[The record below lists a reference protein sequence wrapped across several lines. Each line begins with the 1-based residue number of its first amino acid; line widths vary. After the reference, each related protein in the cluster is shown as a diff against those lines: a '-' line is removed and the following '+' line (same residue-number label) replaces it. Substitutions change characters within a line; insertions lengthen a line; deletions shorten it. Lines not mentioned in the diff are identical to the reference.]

1 MAVDR
6 FDEGTQFSALTI
18 ELPVA
23 VVHLREQVGRMVGEA
38 TELRQVPSAPPPRM
52 RCRLRL
58 VLPSQLEAGVARV
71 SPSAVGGLPWAR
83 VGCRG
88 FAVGP
93 VGGTA
98 LA

>member
-38 TELRQVPSAPPPRM
+38 TELRQVPSAPPPG
-52 RCRLRL
+52 C
-58 VLPSQLEAGVARV
+58 VAG
-71 SPSAVGGLPWAR
+71 
-83 VGCRG
+83 
-88 FAVGP
+88 
-93 VGGTA
+93 
-98 LA
+98 